1 MNDAESFEIDAD
13 AIFLRQ
19 APSRLKSITTTQT
32 TQRLRTTRTLSLVH
46 SLPRS
51 PSLDDAHSAL
61 PPFMTANPSIAA
73 ARAAVIDPS
82 PIPQSRETGDAFP
95 QKAQDG
101 AKLASPPPVAKS
113 WAHFVAGG

>member
-1 MNDAESFEIDAD
+1 MMRRVGDLF
-13 AIFLRQ
+13 FGQ
-19 APSRLKSITTTQT
+19 APFHLKSIPPPRQHAPSNY
-32 TQRLRTTRTLSLVH
+32 QDSLSLVH
-46 SLPRS
+46 SLPHPRT
-51 PSLDDAHSAL
+51 LDDAHSAL
-61 PPFMTANPSIAA
+61 PLFMTANPSIAA

>member
-1 MNDAESFEIDAD
+1 MMRRVRDLF
-13 AIFLRQ
+13 FGQ
-19 APSRLKSITTTQT
+19 APSRLKSIPTTQT
-32 TQRLRTTRTLSLVH
+32 TQRLRTTRTLSSILSLSH
-46 SLPRS
+46 SRA
-51 PSLDDAHSAL
+51 LDDAHPTL
-61 PPFMTANPSIAA
+61 PLFMTANPSIAA